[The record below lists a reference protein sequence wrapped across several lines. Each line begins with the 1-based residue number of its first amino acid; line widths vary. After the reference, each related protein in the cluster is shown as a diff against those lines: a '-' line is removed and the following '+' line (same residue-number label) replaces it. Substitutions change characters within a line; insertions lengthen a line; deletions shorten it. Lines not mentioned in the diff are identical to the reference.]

1 MVALRKVCN
10 ATVNTPSPRPV
21 GWFRSMLP
29 LLPIAYLKIV
39 SKEKE

>member
-1 MVALRKVCN
+1 MVAFGEVCN
-10 ATVNTPSPRPV
+10 AAVNTPSPHPV
-21 GWFRSMLP
+21 GWFRSMFP